1 MNNLNRVI
9 INGNL
14 TTDCKLEYGKS
25 GTAYGGFCIA
35 VNRSVKEGENWGEV
49 ASFFEV
55 KAFGKLFE
63 SQHPYLTKGANVTVE
78 GSLIQER
85 WKTKEGKNQSKII
98 IQSDTLYLGPKKK
111 EGGNGAPKFESIPSG
126 NSEPENQMP
135 PSNDFQEDFPW

>member
-1 MNNLNRVI
+1 MNNLNKVF

-35 VNRSVKEGENWGEV
+35 VNRSVKDGENWGEV

-78 GSLIQER
+78 GRLIQER
-85 WKTKEGKNQSKII
+85 WKNKEGKNQSKIV

-111 EGGNGAPKFESIPSG
+111 ECGNGAPKFESVPSG
-126 NSEPENQMP
+126 NSEQENQMP
-135 PSNDFQEDFPW
+135 PSDDFVEDFPF

>member
-35 VNRSVKEGENWGEV
+35 VNSSEKKDGEWV
-49 ASFFEV
+49 DTASFFEV
-55 KAFGKLFE
+55 KASGPRFE
-63 SQHPYLTKGANVTVE
+63 SQHPYLNKGVNVTVE
-78 GSLIQER
+78 GKLKQEN
-85 WKTKEGKNQSKII
+85 WETKEGEKRHKIVI
-98 IQSDTLYLGPKKK
+98 VADTLYIGSKKK
-111 EGGNGAPKFESIPSG
+111 DGGSGTLKFEKVD

-135 PSNDFQEDFPW
+135 PSDEFPEDFPF

>member
-14 TTDCKLEYGKS
+14 TADCKMEYGKS

-35 VNRSVKEGENWGEV
+35 VNRSVKKGEEWEEV
-49 ASFFEV
+49 PSFFEV

-85 WKTKEGKNQSKII
+85 WVTKEGEKRNKIV
-98 IQSDTLYLGPKKK
+98 IQSDTLYLSPKKK
-111 EGGNGAPKFESIPSG
+111 DSESGAPKFEKADK
-126 NSEPENQMP
+126 SEPENQMP
-135 PSNDFQEDFPW
+135 PSDEFEQDFPF

>member
-35 VNRSVKEGENWGEV
+35 VNRSVKDGDNWGEV
-49 ASFFEV
+49 PSFFEV

-85 WKTKEGKNQSKII
+85 WKTKEGKNQSKIV

-111 EGGNGAPKFESIPSG
+111 DGGNGAPKFESVFSDNP
-126 NSEPENQMP
+126 EPKNQMP
-135 PSNDFQEDFPW
+135 PSDDFQEDFPF

>member
-1 MNNLNRVI
+1 MNNLNKVF

-35 VNRSVKEGENWGEV
+35 VNRSVKKGEDWEEV
-49 ASFFEV
+49 PSFFEV

-63 SQHPYLTKGANVTVE
+63 SQHPYLTKGANVTIE
-78 GSLIQER
+78 GRLIQER
-85 WKTKEGKNQSKII
+85 WKNKEGKNQSKIV

-111 EGGNGAPKFESIPSG
+111 ECGNGAPKFESVPSG
-126 NSEPENQMP
+126 NSEQENQMP
-135 PSNDFQEDFPW
+135 PSDDFVEDFPF

>member
-14 TTDCKLEYGKS
+14 TTDCKLERGKS

-35 VNRSVKEGENWGEV
+35 VNSSEKKDGEWVDSV
-49 ASFFEV
+49 SYFEV

-63 SQHPYLTKGANVTVE
+63 SQHPYLNKGANVTVE
-78 GSLIQER
+78 GKLKQEN
-85 WKTKEGKNQSKII
+85 WQTKDGEKRHKIV
-98 IQSDTLYLGPKKK
+98 IQSDTLYLGSKKK
-111 EGGNGAPKFESIPSG
+111 EGGSGAPKFEPAN

-135 PSNDFQEDFPW
+135 PSDDFQQDFPF

>member
-35 VNRSVKEGENWGEV
+35 VNRSVKEGDNWGEV
-49 ASFFEV
+49 PSFFEV

-63 SQHPYLTKGANVTVE
+63 SQHPYLTKGANITVE

-85 WKTKEGKNQSKII
+85 WKTKEGKNQSKIV

-111 EGGNGAPKFESIPSG
+111 EGGNGAPKFESIPSS
-126 NSEPENQMP
+126 NSEPENHIP
-135 PSNDFQEDFPW
+135 PSDDFVEDFPF

>member
-14 TTDCKLEYGKS
+14 TADCKMEYGKS

-35 VNRSVKEGENWGEV
+35 VNRSVKKGDNWEETT
-49 ASFFEV
+49 SFFEV

-63 SQHPYLTKGANVTVE
+63 SQRPYLTKGANVTVE

-85 WKTKEGKNQSKII
+85 WVTKDGEKRNKIV
-98 IQSDTLYLGPKKK
+98 IQSDTLYLGSRKKD
-111 EGGNGAPKFESIPSG
+111 GGSGAPKFEPAN

-135 PSNDFQEDFPW
+135 PSDDFQEDFPF

>member
-14 TTDCKLEYGKS
+14 TTDCKLERGKS

-35 VNRSVKEGENWGEV
+35 VNRSVKNGDNWEEI

-85 WKTKEGKNQSKII
+85 WVTKEGEHRNKIV
-98 IQSDTLYLGPKKK
+98 IQSDTLYLGPRKKD
-111 EGGNGAPKFESIPSG
+111 GGNGTPKFEKVSYD
-126 NSEPENQMP
+126 NSDPENQMP
-135 PSNDFQEDFPW
+135 PSDEFEQDFPF

>member
-35 VNRSVKEGENWGEV
+35 VNRSVKKGDNWEET

-63 SQHPYLTKGANVTVE
+63 SQHPYLKKGTNVTVD

-85 WKTKEGKNQSKII
+85 WVTKEGEKRHNVV
-98 IQSDTLYLGPKKK
+98 IQSDTIYLGSKKK
-111 EGGNGAPKFESIPSG
+111 DGGSGEPKFESASF
-126 NSEPENQMP
+126 EPDNQMP
-135 PSNDFQEDFPW
+135 PSDDFQEDFPF

>member
-35 VNRSVKEGENWGEV
+35 VNRSMKNGDNWEEI

-63 SQHPYLTKGANVTVE
+63 SQHPYLKRGANVTVD
-78 GSLIQER
+78 GNLIQDTWE
-85 WKTKEGKNQSKII
+85 TKEGEKRHKVF
-98 IQSDTLYLGPKKK
+98 IQAETLYLGPRKKD
-111 EGGNGAPKFESIPSG
+111 GGNGTPKFEKESYD

-135 PSNDFQEDFPW
+135 PSDEFIEDFPF

>member
-14 TTDCKLEYGKS
+14 TTDCKLERGKK

-35 VNRSVKEGENWGEV
+35 VNRSVKEGDEWKEV
-49 ASFFEV
+49 TSFFEV

-63 SQHPYLTKGANVTVE
+63 SQNPYLNKGANVTVE

-85 WKTKEGKNQSKII
+85 WKTKEGEKRSRIV
-98 IQSDTLYLGPKKK
+98 IQSDTLYLGSKKK
-111 EGGNGAPKFESIPSG
+111 EGGSGAPTSD
-126 NSEPENQMP
+126 
-135 PSNDFQEDFPW
+135 DFLDDLPF

>member
-14 TTDCKLEYGKS
+14 TTDCNLEYGKS

-111 EGGNGAPKFESIPSG
+111 KDGNGAPKFESIPSS
-126 NSEPENQMP
+126 NSEPENQIP
-135 PSNDFQEDFPW
+135 PSDEFQEDFPF

>member
-14 TTDCKLEYGKS
+14 TTDCKLERGKT

-35 VNRSVKEGENWGEV
+35 VHSSEKKDGEWV
-49 ASFFEV
+49 DTVSYFEV

-63 SQHPYLTKGANVTVE
+63 SQHPYLNKGANVTVE
-78 GSLIQER
+78 GKLKQEN
-85 WKTKEGKNQSKII
+85 WETKEGEKRHKIVI
-98 IQSDTLYLGPKKK
+98 VSDTLYLGFKKK
-111 EGGNGAPKFESIPSG
+111 DGGNGAPKFEKAPSD

-135 PSNDFQEDFPW
+135 PSDDFVEDFPF

>member
-111 EGGNGAPKFESIPSG
+111 EGGNGAPKFESIPSD
-126 NSEPENQMP
+126 NSEPENQIP
-135 PSNDFQEDFPW
+135 PSDDFVEDFPF

>member
-14 TTDCKLEYGKS
+14 TTDCKLERGKT

-35 VNRSVKEGENWGEV
+35 VNRSVKKGDNWEEV
-49 ASFFEV
+49 TSFFEV

-63 SQHPYLTKGANVTVE
+63 SQHPYLNKGANVTVE

-85 WKTKEGKNQSKII
+85 WESKEGEKRSKVV
-98 IQSDTLYLGPKKK
+98 IQSDTLYLGSKKK
-111 EGGNGAPKFESIPSG
+111 EGGSGAPKSEPA
-126 NSEPENQMP
+126 NNAEPENQMP
-135 PSNDFQEDFPW
+135 PSDDFQEDFPF

>member
-14 TTDCKLEYGKS
+14 TTDCKLERGKT

-35 VNRSVKEGENWGEV
+35 VNRSEKKDGEWV
-49 ASFFEV
+49 DAVSYFEV

-63 SQHPYLTKGANVTVE
+63 SQHPYLNKGANVTVE

-85 WKTKEGKNQSKII
+85 WETKEGKKRSKIV
-98 IQSDTLYLGPKKK
+98 IQSDTLYLGSKKK
-111 EGGNGAPKFESIPSG
+111 DGGSGAPSD

-135 PSNDFQEDFPW
+135 PSDDFQEDLPFPF

>member
-35 VNRSVKEGENWGEV
+35 VNRSVKKGEEWEEV
-49 ASFFEV
+49 PSFFEV

-63 SQHPYLTKGANVTVE
+63 SQHPYLTKGANVTVD
-78 GSLIQER
+78 GSLIQEN
-85 WKTKEGKNQSKII
+85 WETKEGEKRHKVV
-98 IQSDTLYLGPKKK
+98 IQSDTLYLGSRKKD
-111 EGGNGAPKFESIPSG
+111 GGSGAPKFEPAN

-135 PSNDFQEDFPW
+135 PSDDFQEDFPF

>member
-14 TTDCKLEYGKS
+14 TADCKMEYGKS

-35 VNRSVKEGENWGEV
+35 VNRSVKRGEDWEEV
-49 ASFFEV
+49 PSFFEV

-63 SQHPYLTKGANVTVE
+63 SQRPYLNKGANVTVE

-85 WKTKEGKNQSKII
+85 WVTKDGEKRNKIV
-98 IQSDTLYLGPKKK
+98 IQSDTLYLGPRKKD
-111 EGGNGAPKFESIPSG
+111 GGNGTPKFEPAN

-135 PSNDFQEDFPW
+135 PSDDFQEDFPF

>member
-14 TTDCKLEYGKS
+14 TTDCKLERGKS

-35 VNRSVKEGENWGEV
+35 VNSSEKKGDEWVDV
-49 ASFFEV
+49 PSFFEV

-63 SQHPYLTKGANVTVE
+63 SQHPYLNKGANVTVE

-85 WKTKEGKNQSKII
+85 WETKEGEKRSKIV
-98 IQSDTLYLGPKKK
+98 IQSDTLYLGPRKK
-111 EGGNGAPKFESIPSG
+111 EGGSGSPKSESAP
-126 NSEPENQMP
+126 SEPENQMP
-135 PSNDFQEDFPW
+135 PSDDFQEDFPF

>member
-35 VNRSVKEGENWGEV
+35 VNRSVKEGENWSEV

-111 EGGNGAPKFESIPSG
+111 EGGNGAPKFESIPSEH
-126 NSEPENQMP
+126 SEPENHIP
-135 PSNDFQEDFPW
+135 PSDEFQEDFPF

>member
-35 VNRSVKEGENWGEV
+35 VHSSEKKDGEWV
-49 ASFFEV
+49 DVSSFFEV

-63 SQHPYLTKGANVTVE
+63 SQHPYLSKGANVTVE
-78 GSLIQER
+78 GKLKQEN
-85 WKTKEGKNQSKII
+85 WETKEGEKRHKIVI
-98 IQSDTLYLGPKKK
+98 VSDTLYLGSRKK
-111 EGGNGAPKFESIPSG
+111 EGGSGAPKFEIAPSD

-135 PSNDFQEDFPW
+135 PSDDFQEDFPF

>member
-14 TTDCKLEYGKS
+14 TTDCKMEYGKS

-49 ASFFEV
+49 PSFFEV

-98 IQSDTLYLGPKKK
+98 IQSDTLYLGSKKK
-111 EGGNGAPKFESIPSG
+111 EGGNSASKFEPAN

-135 PSNDFQEDFPW
+135 PSEEFEQDFPF

>member
-1 MNNLNRVI
+1 MNNLNSVI

-35 VNRSVKEGENWGEV
+35 VNRSVKNGDNWEET

-63 SQHPYLTKGANVTVE
+63 SQHPYLNKGANVTVE

-85 WKTKEGKNQSKII
+85 WKTKEGKNQSKIV
-98 IQSDTLYLGPKKK
+98 IQSDTLYLGPRKK
-111 EGGNGAPKFESIPSG
+111 EGGNGTPKFEKVSFD
-126 NSEPENQMP
+126 NSESENQMP
-135 PSNDFQEDFPW
+135 TSDDFEEDFPF